1 MNEIKK
7 VVLFGNTPESL
18 INFRGPLLKSMIEAG
33 NDVYA
38 ISPPCTNPQSEFL
51 GNIGVTHIPIAFNR
65 TGINPLSDISTIFSI
80 YKSIKEINPEAIITY
95 ALKPIFY
102 GSLVAKFLAIK
113 HYPMLVG
120 LGYTAGYKFSRSFK
134 VLLKGKLLWPIIS
147 FFYKFSL
154 NFSENVFVYNKDI
167 LNLFTEKR
175 LLNNKRK
182 VIEVNGS
189 GVDIDYFKLAEY
201 PEDIS
206 FLLIARLLADK
217 GLNEYVNAA
226 RSLKVKYP
234 AIKFKLV
241 GFIDKQNPTAISE
254 ETLNQWIDEGAVDY
268 LGKLDDVRPAIAD
281 ASVYTLPSYHEGIPR
296 SVLEAMSMGRAV
308 ITTDTFGCRETV
320 NDGVNGFLV
329 PIKDSNSLAHAMER
343 FILNPSLIPS
353 MGIKSRELAVS
364 KFNVKDINNLILKT
378 MDLI

>member
-1 MNEIKK
+1 MNKPKK
-7 VVLFGNTPESL
+7 VLLFGNTSESL
-18 INFRGPLLKSMIEAG
+18 INFRGPLLRSMVEAG

-38 ISPPCTNPQSEFL
+38 ISPPCTNAQNEFL
-51 GNIGVTHIPIAFNR
+51 ESIGVTHIPIAFNR
-65 TGINPLSDISTIFSI
+65 TGINPLSDLSTIFSV
-80 YKSIKEINPEAIITY
+80 YKSIKNIEPEAIITY

-102 GSLVAKFLAIK
+102 GSLVAKYLHIK

-120 LGYTAGYKFSRSFK
+120 LGYTAGYTFSRNFR

-154 NFSENVFVYNKDI
+154 SYSENIFVYNTDI
-167 LNLFTEKR
+167 FNLFVEKK
-175 LLNNKRK
+175 LISNKRK
-182 VIEVNGS
+182 VVQVNGS
-189 GVDIDYFKLAEY
+189 GVDIDYFKITEY

-234 AIKFKLV
+234 TIKFKLV

-254 ETLNQWIDEGAVDY
+254 EILNQWVDEGVIDY
-268 LGKLDDVRPAIAD
+268 LGKFVDVRPAIAD

-320 NDGVNGFLV
+320 DDGENGFLV
-329 PIKDSNSLAHAMER
+329 PIKDSNSLADAMER
-343 FILNPSLIPS
+343 FILDPSLIPS
-353 MGIKSRELAVS
+353 MGRKSRELAVS
-364 KFNVKDINNLILKT
+364 KFNTKDINSLILKT
-378 MDLI
+378 IDLM